1 MLDRLDKDTVLGKL
15 EIAHFLALI
24 QSPITATMYVSL
36 GVTGMKPGALFRR
49 ISTGAWPTRCML

>member
-1 MLDRLDKDTVLGKL
+1 MLDRLDKDTVEQ

-24 QSPITATMYVSL
+24 QIAQHYRNNVRLT

-49 ISTGAWPTRCML
+49 ISTGACPRRCML